1 MTERSQE
8 RDAYVVMAGL
18 SLIWGY
24 NWVVIR
30 VATLDGSPLLVATLR
45 TAIGAASLLAVIAIR
60 RQLRPTPF
68 VPTLVLGLLQT
79 AAFTLFQTVAVS
91 LGGAGKVAV
100 LAYTMPFWA
109 TLFAW
114 PFLHERI
121 DGIRWC
127 ALALAGVGLGFVAA
141 PFNAGTAVGDV
152 LAVLAGVAWGASVV
166 WARRLQLRDR
176 LELLPLTAWQTLWG
190 FIPMFVLS
198 FFFPEHV
205 RWTGSFIGAIVY
217 LGLAQGIAWTM
228 WLYVIARLPAGVAG
242 LASLATPVI
251 GVGCAALQLHEI
263 PNHAELVGMALIIGA
278 LALNLVPAAAAALR
292 SRSPQS
298 PASLH

>member
-1 MTERSQE
+1 MTERSRE
-8 RDAYVVMAGL
+8 RDAYLVMAVL

-30 VATLDGSPLLVATLR
+30 IATLDGSPLFVATLR
-45 TAIGAASLLAVIAIR
+45 TAIGAASLLAVLALR

-114 PFLHERI
+114 PILHERI

-127 ALALAGVGLGFVAA
+127 ALGLAGVGLAFVAS
-141 PFNAGTAVGDV
+141 PFNAGTMVGDV

-166 WARRLQLRDR
+166 WARRLQVRDH
-176 LELLPLTAWQTLWG
+176 LELLPLTAWQTVWG
-190 FIPMFVLS
+190 FIPMLVLALC
-198 FFFPEHV
+198 FPEHAH
-205 RWTGSFIGAIVY
+205 WTGSFIGAIVY
-217 LGLAQGIAWTM
+217 LGLAQGVAWTM
-228 WLYVIARLPAGVAG
+228 WLFVLARLPAGVAG

-251 GVGCAALQLHEI
+251 GVTCAALQLHEI
-263 PNHAELVGMALIIGA
+263 PNHAELLGMALIIGA
-278 LALNLVPAAAAALR
+278 LALNILPATLAAFAGRPGATR
-292 SRSPQS
+292 VAR
-298 PASLH
+298 

>member
-141 PFNAGTAVGDV
+141 PFNAGPASP
-152 LAVLAGVAWGASVV
+152 GARASCGRGGYNS
-166 WARRLQLRDR
+166 A
-176 LELLPLTAWQTLWG
+176 
-190 FIPMFVLS
+190 
-198 FFFPEHV
+198 
-205 RWTGSFIGAIVY
+205 TGSSCF
-217 LGLAQGIAWTM
+217 
-228 WLYVIARLPAGVAG
+228 R
-242 LASLATPVI
+242 
-251 GVGCAALQLHEI
+251 
-263 PNHAELVGMALIIGA
+263 
-278 LALNLVPAAAAALR
+278 
-292 SRSPQS
+292 
-298 PASLH
+298 